1 MRLII
6 DIDEEQYEFIKEYV
20 KEHDLFEEVYQNI
33 ADGIP
38 VNTNNKPCDNCQE
51 FDCWGCGYKENK

>member
-1 MRLII
+1 MKLLI

-38 VNTNNKPCDNCQE
+38 VNNKPCDNCQE
-51 FDCWGCGYKENK
+51 FDCWGCEYKENK